1 MFRSKIKQA
10 KTKINQKKKT
20 NNNNK
25 TNKQT
30 GNFSFIIHF
39 LFNTSI
45 FLHLILITEKYV

>member
-10 KTKINQKKKT
+10 NKKKLT
-20 NNNNK
+20 KKKNNNK